1 MMEAQQFVLEGV
13 TIIPKIDN
21 QKPSRFSSLL
31 ICKQISL
38 HILRT
43 FFSSAVLLC
52 FFFLT
57 NFAFP
62 FP

>member
-1 MMEAQQFVLEGV
+1 MMETQQFILEGV

-43 FFSSAVLLC
+43 FFFLSCASVLS
-52 FFFLT
+52 FF
-57 NFAFP
+57 N
-62 FP
+62 